1 MFTAIISRM
10 GYRSL
15 GARGLVAV
23 VAVVVVILGVYG
35 RGWDANKARATE
47 ATTLRGEPVFVRAEQ
62 QRQAAADRAMVMAEQ
77 ARERED
83 SLAHPTY
90 GTYSAELAARDL
102 AMVMEEQQRE
112 RELILM
118 EAAGLVTLTTTTT
131 DLSDVVVAGLG
142 PFRRFGVNPERVGL
156 LIALSIRAVPVV
168 LGLAEQ
174 IRDAQRARGKTLSP
188 RAFAVPLLVRA
199 LRHAQRMGDALVA
212 RGVDD

>member
-10 GYRSL
+10 GYRGL

-35 RGWDANKARATE
+35 RGWDANKARVTE

-77 ARERED
+77 AREREGN
-83 SLAHPTY
+83 LANPTY

-118 EAAGLVTLTTTTT
+118 EAAGLVTLTRPEVTPPQPMRRVFPQE
-131 DLSDVVVAGLG
+131 LIQMEAAGL
-142 PFRRFGVNPERVGL
+142 V
-156 LIALSIRAVPVV
+156 
-168 LGLAEQ
+168 
-174 IRDAQRARGKTLSP
+174 TLDRSHSD
-188 RAFAVPLLVRA
+188 RL
-199 LRHAQRMGDALVA
+199 MG
-212 RGVDD
+212 R